1 MRLPAAVSPGLSGR
15 HVPFRLLVDATA
27 CGIGVAVL
35 AVLLGRGGFA
45 APRQA
50 GGANAGGSLWMSDS
64 PLDNGRR
71 LLLVVDQELRNVA
84 VYHVDGASG
93 SLALKSSRDI
103 SWDLMVGDFNA
114 LAPKP
119 ADLKR
124 MLDASHTS
132 PPAR

>member
-1 MRLPAAVSPGLSGR
+1 MRLPAAVSPGGCAR
-15 HVPFRLLVDATA
+15 RLPLRLFCDLAA
-27 CGIGVAVL
+27 GGIGLALL

-50 GGANAGGSLWMSDS
+50 GGAGSGGSLWMSDS
-64 PLDNGRR
+64 QLDNGRR

-93 SLALKSSRDI
+93 SLTLKSSRDI

-114 LAPKP
+114 QPPRP

-124 MLDASHTS
+124 MLDASQSS
-132 PPAR
+132 PPLR